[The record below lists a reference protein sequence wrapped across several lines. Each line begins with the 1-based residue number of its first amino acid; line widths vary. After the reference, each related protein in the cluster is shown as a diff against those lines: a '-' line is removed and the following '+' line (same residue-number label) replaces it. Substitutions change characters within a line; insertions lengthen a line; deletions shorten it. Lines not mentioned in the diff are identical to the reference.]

1 MPQLVRILLEQYAFR
16 GAVLLLA
23 GLALH
28 AAVGS
33 TLLQPIKWHLV
44 DEEID
49 VEMDIGEYPALGA
62 IIEDDGDED
71 SLPEIQTLLFN
82 TKKHDR
88 ERKISET
95 NSNGGGLVI
104 PNGIPKRPTFPRITS
119 TNSLA
124 MGRRLPSF
132 PRITS
137 TADMSQTVRKR
148 KESVISQ
155 LSQLDFTGS
164 CLQIHLD
171 VRI

>member
-49 VEMDIGEYPALGA
+49 VEMDIGEYSALGA

-104 PNGIPKRPTFPRITS
+104 NGIPKRPTFPRITS

-171 VRI
+171 VRIN